1 MVGVGALGSLVKGGY
16 IIVVGKKQIDAIPN
30 ITTTSIL
37 ILQFDPLADSHNF
50 INVFQ
55 IEYSKIVGT
64 QFPVYLSEHI
74 TV

>member
-1 MVGVGALGSLVKGGY
+1 MNIELNSIFLGNFILAVVWVGALWSLMKGGY

-30 ITTTSIL
+30 ITTSSIL

-55 IEYSKIVGT
+55 MEYS
-64 QFPVYLSEHI
+64 
-74 TV
+74 